1 MEKLKMLFKENKE
14 VIAYIFFGV
23 LTTGVDW
30 ISYTIFRWIGVS
42 YEAATALSWFAAV
55 TFSFITSKKY
65 VFESNRKGADI

>member
-42 YEAATALSWFAAV
+42 YEAATRLLQVKNMYLKAIEKEQ
-55 TFSFITSKKY
+55 TH
-65 VFESNRKGADI
+65 